1 MSLAGDLLEQARHLA
16 NREPRRPKQASLRRA
31 ISAAYYAVFHLLTD
45 EVAARLAP
53 RQPEDLKYRVQ
64 RAIGHADMKKACAN
78 FSKSQLPPHLNFPG
92 HGPVPS
98 ELIKVARIF
107 VALQEARHGAD
118 YDLSSS
124 VNRLDALAL
133 LQEAEDAF
141 ASWRIVRNTPYA
153 NVFLSALLLG
163 DRTKR
168 P

>member
-1 MSLAGDLLEQARHLA
+1 MHLASDLLEQARHLA
-16 NREPRRPKQASLRRA
+16 KKEPRRPKQASLRRA
-31 ISAAYYAVFHLLTD
+31 ISAVYYAVFHLLTD
-45 EVAARLAP
+45 EAAARLTP
-53 RQPEDLKYRVQ
+53 KQPEDLKYRVR
-64 RAIGHADMKKACAN
+64 RAIGHADMKKTCAH
-78 FSKSQLPPHLNFPG
+78 FSKSKLPTHLDFPN
-92 HGPVPS
+92 HGPVPAD
-98 ELIKVARIF
+98 LIKVARIF

-124 VNRLDALAL
+124 INKLDALAL

-141 ASWRIVRNTPYA
+141 ASWKIVRNKPYA